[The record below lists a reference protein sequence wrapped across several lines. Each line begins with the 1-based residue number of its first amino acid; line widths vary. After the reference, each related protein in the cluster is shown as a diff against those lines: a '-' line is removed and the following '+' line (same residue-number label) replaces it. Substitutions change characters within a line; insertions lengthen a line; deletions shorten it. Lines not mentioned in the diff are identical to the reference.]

1 MFQGF
6 REDEG
11 ACNMR
16 REENVQHVNEVG
28 YSVDIFGSPNGNIVD
43 SIPAYLY
50 NTTIKTSP
58 SRSTARRQ
66 GIRVEV
72 TCVRS
77 AK

>member
-43 SIPAYLY
+43 SIPAYIYIIRQL
-50 NTTIKTSP
+50 K
-58 SRSTARRQ
+58 RRLHEAQ
-66 GIRVEV
+66 PA
-72 TCVRS
+72 
-77 AK
+77 AKILG